1 MNQATTI
8 AKARSADLAF
18 AAAPGTEPP
27 LGLPPDLAAGKRVTV
42 LAVHHVE
49 VGGIV
54 YRGGAE
60 KYTHTVIRALLEC
73 GARVHVGYSGT
84 SIYDDLLDSA
94 HPRQLTVERTNWIDA
109 NLSGDARLHVRTI
122 LDRRRWLRSTRADT
136 VFVVQQAG
144 GGAFGASI
152 LAARSLG
159 MRVVVSARQQPMAI
173 PEGSTRLQWRR
184 RLPAIAAGAIIFNSS
199 KVADAYA
206 AEYRWP
212 AEKFHVIP
220 NGERADFPPRDFSH
234 PRRILCVG
242 RVTEAKGA
250 DVLLAAFERIAPR
263 FADARLIFVGDGPDV
278 PALRARAAALGL
290 EGRVRFAGHMRDR
303 DAFFT
308 EADICVQLSRRES
321 MSNSVLEAMARGL
334 PCVVTDV
341 GGMTELVVDGQTG
354 FVVSPGDA
362 LAATGA
368 IQRLLESADLC
379 RRMGTAGQVRV
390 RERFDIRR
398 VMERTVSVA
407 VHSGSREDR
416 E

>member
-1 MNQATTI
+1 MNQTSAI
-8 AKARSADLAF
+8 AKSCTADLAF
-18 AAAPGTEPP
+18 AAAPGLEPP
-27 LGLPPDLAAGKRVTV
+27 LGLPPDLAAGRRVTV
-42 LAVHHVE
+42 LAAHHVE

-60 KYTHTVIRALLEC
+60 KYTRMIIRALLEC

-84 SIYDDLLDSA
+84 SIYDDLLDCA

-109 NLSGDARLHVRTI
+109 NLSGDARLHLRTI
-122 LDRRRWLRSTRADT
+122 FARRRWLRSTRADS

-173 PEGSTRLQWRR
+173 AEGSRRLHWRR
-184 RLPAIAAGAIIFNSS
+184 RIPAMAAGAIIFNSR
-199 KVADAYA
+199 KVADAYG
-206 AEYRWP
+206 AEYGWP

-220 NGERADFPPRDFSH
+220 NGERVDYPPREIAH

-278 PALRARAAALGL
+278 PALRARAAASGL
-290 EGRVRFAGHMRDR
+290 DGRVRFAGHLRDR
-303 DAFFT
+303 DAFFG

-354 FVVSPGDA
+354 FVVSPGDS

-379 RRMGTAGQVRV
+379 RRMGRSAQARV
-390 RERFDIRR
+390 RERFDLGDVMGRSIR
-398 VMERTVSVA
+398 A
-407 VHSGSREDR
+407 ILGN
-416 E
+416 